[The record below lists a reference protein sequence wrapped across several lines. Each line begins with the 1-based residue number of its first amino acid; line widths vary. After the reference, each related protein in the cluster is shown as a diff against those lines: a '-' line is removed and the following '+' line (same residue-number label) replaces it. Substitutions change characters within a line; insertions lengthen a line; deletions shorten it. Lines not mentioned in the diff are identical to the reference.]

1 MVHRK
6 IMMVFATAVFLA
18 FAAAQAHAGGGATC
32 KSSKGVKMHTGS
44 DGSHCLASSDG
55 TGKAQAKATGDSS
68 SQTFVTT
75 GGKSKSVA
83 TDHAVSEA
91 ESESGGKSTAH
102 ASNPGSNAFV
112 DADSKGVAT
121 TTATG
126 GSSGEATALN
136 GPCTATSMATNGSTA
151 NADCEN
157 GGFVNSTATNG
168 GEAIGSDTFPPE
180 CTPNGGTAKVR
191 STAGNCG

>member
-1 MVHRK
+1 MLGRK
-6 IMMVFATAVFLA
+6 VMMG
-18 FAAAQAHAGGGATC
+18 FAAATFFIVAAAHAHAAGATC
-32 KSSKGVKMHTGS
+32 KSSKGTKMHTAK

-55 TGKAQAKATGDSS
+55 TGSAKAKATGDSS
-68 SQTFVTT
+68 SETFVTT
-75 GGKSKSVA
+75 GGKSNSVA

-91 ESESGGKSTAH
+91 ESETGGKSTAH
-102 ASNPGSNAFV
+102 ASGAGSNAFV

-136 GPCTATSMATNGSTA
+136 GPCIATSMATGGSTA

-157 GGFVNSTATNG
+157 GGFVHSTATNG
-168 GEAIGSDTFPPE
+168 GEAIGSDTSPPT
-180 CTPNGGTAKVR
+180 CTPNGGTATV
-191 STAGNCG
+191 SSSAGNC